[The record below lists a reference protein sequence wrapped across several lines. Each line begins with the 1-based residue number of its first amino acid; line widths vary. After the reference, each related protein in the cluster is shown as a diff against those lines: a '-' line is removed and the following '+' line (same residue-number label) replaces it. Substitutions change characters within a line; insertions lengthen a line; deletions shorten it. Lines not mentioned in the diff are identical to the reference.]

1 MSAVRVDP
9 ALDPLEALAAIEL
22 DGKSGYTDLGAADLE
37 SFKPIAEAE
46 VPAQP
51 YLLAGFDPGREFL
64 NVTPEAALPAI
75 LAAGRSP
82 LTIAE
87 GMAILLADP
96 EVLRERNCFSL
107 LGSRCGDRRV
117 PALWI
122 KGDGRPRLGW
132 CWQGAPHTWLG
143 SASCEGR
150 VAID

>member
-1 MSAVRVDP
+1 MRVDP
-9 ALDPLEALAAIEL
+9 ALHPLETLARVEL
-22 DGKSGYTDLGAADLE
+22 DGRQGFTDLEAADLAT
-37 SFKPIAEAE
+37 FRPIAELE
-46 VPAQP
+46 VPAGP
-51 YLLAGFDPGREFL
+51 YVLAGFDPGAEFL
-64 NVTPEAALPAI
+64 DVTPEVALSAI
-75 LAAGRSP
+75 VAAGRSP

-87 GMAILLADP
+87 GLSILLETP

-122 KGDGRPRLGW
+122 KRDGRPRLGW

-143 SASCEGR
+143 SASCEER